1 MIKKVKRS
9 DTMNDS
15 QQVKRILMQTKQ
27 VVLKSLKDVYVCI
40 TKYGWLKYLTIG
52 IVSIIILSSL
62 GFFFII
68 YGGGLIVDEK
78 KMVLP
83 ATTHVIT
90 EAGDSAGRLYTENRV
105 LVELSDIPEHVLT
118 AFIATEDERFYTHA
132 GVDFRSVLR
141 ALYKDI
147 VAFDKVEGASTIT
160 QQLSKNLFLT
170 NDQSWMRK
178 TKEVM
183 ASMYLE
189 RHYSKNDILELYLNE
204 LYFAH
209 GIHGIETASQ
219 FFFGKSVENL
229 SIVEGALLAGMIK
242 GPNIYSP
249 YISEENA
256 LVRRNIVL
264 NQMHRVGY
272 FSTEELLRLQ
282 GQALG
287 VSPRPTDPSPY
298 IDDYLEIVI
307 QEVES
312 RFNITRRELQR
323 GGYTI
328 TVHMDPIMQEKAYQH
343 VSNVSYYEASNDDVD
358 GSVVIVDR
366 ETTGLKAVIGG
377 RDYSIGQDHHQALM
391 SRQPGSAIKPL
402 AVYSPALENGYHP
415 YSILVDEQQDFNGYM
430 VRNANHQYI
439 GEISLVDA
447 LAQSKNTTA
456 VSVLNDIGI
465 ATSKK
470 YLNDLGLSTNDE
482 GLAIALGGLSTG
494 YTPIQM
500 AAAYN
505 TYLNEGNYLVAT
517 AIISMIDRNGNDVE
531 AQVPKEYEVFNKQ
544 SAWYTLNM
552 LERVISDGTASAIDY
567 EGALAGKT
575 GTTEH
580 GIVEGAS
587 KDAWFVGLTPDFT
600 IATWIGFDQSDAERY
615 LTKGS
620 SQAVNL
626 SNALLSDLSHSMD
639 ISTAFRRPS
648 NVNDLPE
655 PVQLPLITDLNA
667 SFSLGG
673 FNLFK
678 AKLTWTASVDK
689 RIIYHIYEVTDDER
703 KLVGK
708 TTGEGLFIIDRPNVL
723 RATSYYVEPIDPLT
737 NQAGKQSNAAMLSL
751 FNER

>member
-1 MIKKVKRS
+1 
-9 DTMNDS
+9 MNKS
-15 QQVKRILMQTKQ
+15 QQVKRVFTQMKQ
-27 VVLKSLKDVYVCI
+27 VVLRKLKGTYKYI
-40 TKYGWLKYLTIG
+40 TKYGWLKYLILG
-52 IVSIIILSSL
+52 LVSIIMLSSL

-68 YGGGLIVDEK
+68 YGGGLVVNEK

-90 EAGDSAGRLYTENRV
+90 EAGDPAGRLYTENRV
-105 LVELSDIPEHVLT
+105 LVELSDVPEHVLT

-132 GVDFRSVLR
+132 GVDFRSVVR

-219 FFFGKSVENL
+219 FFFSKSVHEL
-229 SIVEGALLAGMIK
+229 SITEGALLAGMIK

-249 YISEENA
+249 YISEDNA
-256 LVRRNIVL
+256 LARRNIVL

-272 FSTEELLRLQ
+272 FSTEELLSFQ

-287 VSPRPTDPSPY
+287 VSKRPIDPPPY
-298 IDDYLEIVI
+298 IDDYLEVVI

-328 TVHMDPIMQEKAYQH
+328 TVHMDPVMQEKAYQH
-343 VSNVSYYEASNDDVD
+343 VSNASYYEASNDDVD
-358 GSVVIVDR
+358 GSVVIVDS
-366 ETTGLKAVIGG
+366 ETSGLKAVIGG
-377 RDYSIGQDHHQALM
+377 RDYTIGQDHHQALTR
-391 SRQPGSAIKPL
+391 RQPGSAIKPL
-402 AVYSPALENGYHP
+402 AVYTPALENGYHP
-415 YSILVDEQQDFNGYM
+415 YTVLVDEQQDYNGYT
-430 VRNANHQYI
+430 VRNANRQYI
-439 GEISLVDA
+439 GEITFVEA

-470 YLNDLGLSTNDE
+470 YLDNLGLSTNDE

-494 YTPIQM
+494 YTPVQM
-500 AAAYN
+500 ASAYN
-505 TYLNEGNYLVAT
+505 TYLNEGNYHETT
-517 AIISMIDRNGNDVE
+517 AIISMVDRNGNTIE
-531 AQVPKEYEVFNKQ
+531 SQAPKKHEVFNEQ
-544 SAWYTLNM
+544 SAWYTLNI
-552 LERVISDGTASAIDY
+552 LERVVSDGTASMFDY

-580 GIVEGAS
+580 GMVEGAS
-587 KDAWFVGLTPDFT
+587 KDAWFIGLTPDFT
-600 IATWIGFDQSDAERY
+600 IATWIGFDKSDADHY

-620 SQAVNL
+620 SQAVKL
-626 SNALLSDLSHSMD
+626 SKALLSDLSHSME
-639 ISTAFRRPS
+639 ISNTFKRPP
-648 NVNDLPE
+648 NVKDLPK
-655 PVQLPLITDLNA
+655 PVQLPLITDLTA

-673 FNLFK
+673 FNLFR
-678 AKLTWTASVDK
+678 AELTWTASADK
-689 RIIYHIYEVTDDER
+689 RILYHVYEVTEDGK
-703 KLVGK
+703 KLIGK
-708 TTGEGLFIIDRPNVL
+708 TTGEGLFVIDRPNIL
-723 RATSYYVEPIDPLT
+723 KMTRYYVEPINPLT
-737 NQAGKQSNAAMLSL
+737 NQVGTESNPAMLSL
-751 FNER
+751 FN